1 LFSLVSCFQKNI
13 FRYSFIDVET
23 CSNNVLEH
31 LLDNDDYD
39 FVMMDLNFPG
49 TPSGINML
57 PGLWCTQ
64 QFRLRRPWSP
74 TRFVAFS
81 GSTDEVTRASCREI
95 GMMPPYII
103 GKPADDEQLRT
114 LLDSVFKK

>member
-1 LFSLVSCFQKNI
+1 LYFYSKHI